1 MQIVEKEA
9 SKKARRIKEY
19 RWMDKREEKKSR
31 QHKIMH
37 NLYTKYNILS
47 FVKNFRDSL
56 WSVLSRG
63 MR

>member
-1 MQIVEKEA
+1 
-9 SKKARRIKEY
+9 
-19 RWMDKREEKKSR
+19 MDKREEKKSR